1 MSAVESGHKLAPV
14 EASMRLVVTGAT
26 IAWLIAVAVV
36 LSGTGRS
43 IRAAAVSASPSNAKA
58 ERALFQPSRCD
69 RPGFVGAGAQAG
81 AQAGSAQR
89 PPMAEEAFKNI
100 QVLKGIPVDEFM
112 GAMGLFSAATSM
124 CCLECH
130 APDYAADTPRKVTTR
145 KMIQMVNTINATNFS
160 GRKVVSCW
168 TCHRQMD
175 RPAVTPTFDIVYGE
189 PIYWAPDDLFQQ
201 APGAPRPEEVLDKY
215 IQAVGGTE
223 RLSRL
228 TSLAGK
234 GSATLFGGGF
244 KSPVELYVK
253 APNQRSTVLH
263 QELGDKTMTFD
274 GRAGWL
280 ASAVTPVPVMDLTG
294 GELGGARFE
303 AELSIPGR
311 IKQSLS
317 QWRANLPRDIAGRSV
332 NVLQGTGTGG
342 FTATLYFDVESGL
355 LTRVVRYA
363 NSAMGRV
370 PTQFDYEDYREVA
383 GVKIPFKWTFAW
395 VSGRDVVQLT
405 EVQPNVAIDA
415 AKFAKPAPAVAR

>member
-1 MSAVESGHKLAPV
+1 MQIGSRR
-14 EASMRLVVTGAT
+14 MRLVVAGAT
-26 IAWLIAVAVV
+26 IAWLICVVAFVGGGTAVPMRAATV
-36 LSGTGRS
+36 STS
-43 IRAAAVSASPSNAKA
+43 SSDDIAERAAAMAAA
-58 ERALFQPSRCD
+58 CG
-69 RPGFVGAGAQAG
+69 RPGFVQAG
-81 AQAGSAQR
+81 AQAASPPPQPPSPQGSQ
-89 PPMAEEAFKNI
+89 MSDQAFKNI

-112 GAMGLFSAATSM
+112 GAMGLFSAALSM

-130 APDYAADTPRKVTTR
+130 APDYAADTPRKVTAR
-145 KMIQMVNTINATNFS
+145 KMAQMVNTINATNFS
-160 GRKVVSCW
+160 GRKVVTCW

-175 RPAVTPTFDIVYGE
+175 RPAVTPSLDVVYGE

-201 APGAPRPEEVLDKY
+201 APGAPKPDEVLDKY
-215 IQAVGGTE
+215 VQAVGGAE
-223 RLSRL
+223 RLSKL
-228 TSLAGK
+228 TSFVGK

-244 KSPVELYVK
+244 KSPVEVYVK
-253 APNQRSTVLH
+253 APNQRTTIIH

-294 GELGGARFE
+294 GDLGGARLE
-303 AELSIPGR
+303 ADLSIPGR

-317 QWRANLPRDIAGRSV
+317 QWRANLPSEIAGRSV

-370 PTQFDYEDYREVA
+370 PTQFDFEDYREVA

-395 VSGRDVVQLT
+395 VSGRDVVELT
-405 EVQPNVAIDA
+405 DVQPNVAIDA
-415 AKFAKPAPAVAR
+415 AKFAKPAPAVAPK

>member
-1 MSAVESGHKLAPV
+1 MQIGSRRT
-14 EASMRLVVTGAT
+14 RLVAGAT
-26 IAWLIAVAVV
+26 TAWLIGVAWATVGNGM
-36 LSGTGRS
+36 STRAPS
-43 IRAAAVSASPSNAKA
+43 AAAGHVDTQAGD
-58 ERALFQPSRCD
+58 RVFQPACKTPS
-69 RPGFVGAGAQAG
+69 AYAQAG
-81 AQAGSAQR
+81 AQAASPQR
-89 PPMAEEAFKNI
+89 PQMSDEAFKNV

-112 GAMGLFSAATSM
+112 GTMGIFSAALGM

-130 APDYAADTPRKVTTR
+130 VPDWAADSPRKLTAR
-145 KMIQMVNTINATNFS
+145 KMIQMTETINRANFS
-160 GRKVVSCW
+160 GRKVVTCW

-175 RPAVTPTFDIVYGE
+175 RPAVTPSLDIVYGE

-201 APGAPRPEEVLDKY
+201 APGAPKPDEVLDKY

-223 RLSRL
+223 RLSRI
-228 TSLAGK
+228 TSLVGK

-253 APNQRSTVLH
+253 APNQRTTILH

-294 GELGGARFE
+294 GELGGAKFE
-303 AELSIPGR
+303 AELSIPAR
-311 IKQSLS
+311 LKQSLT
-317 QWRANLPRDIAGRSV
+317 QWRANLPREIAGRGV

-342 FTATLYFDVESGL
+342 FTPTLYFDVETGL
-355 LTRVVRYA
+355 LTRVVHYA

-370 PTQFDYEDYREVA
+370 PTQYDFEDYREVA

-405 EVQPNVAIDA
+405 DVQANVAIDA
-415 AKFAKPAPAVAR
+415 AKFAKPAPAVAPK

>member
-1 MSAVESGHKLAPV
+1 MS
-14 EASMRLVVTGAT
+14 
-26 IAWLIAVAVV
+26 
-36 LSGTGRS
+36 
-43 IRAAAVSASPSNAKA
+43 
-58 ERALFQPSRCD
+58 D
-69 RPGFVGAGAQAG
+69 
-81 AQAGSAQR
+81 
-89 PPMAEEAFKNI
+89 EAFKNI

-112 GAMGLFSAATSM
+112 GAMGLFSAALSM

-130 APDYAADTPRKVTTR
+130 APDYAADTPRKVTAR
-145 KMIQMVNTINATNFS
+145 KMVTMVNTINAANFS
-160 GRKVVSCW
+160 GRKVVTCW

-175 RPAVTPTFDIVYGE
+175 RPAVTPSLDIVYGE

-201 APGAPRPEEVLDKY
+201 APGAPKPDEVLDKY

-223 RLSRL
+223 RLSKI
-228 TSLAGK
+228 TSLVGK

-253 APNQRSTVLH
+253 APNQRTTILH

-294 GELGGARFE
+294 GELGGAKFE
-303 AELSIPGR
+303 AELSIPAR
-311 IKQSLS
+311 LKQSLT
-317 QWRANLPRDIAGRSV
+317 QWRANLPREIAGRSV

-342 FTATLYFDVESGL
+342 FTATLYFDIETGL
-355 LTRVVRYA
+355 LTRVVHYA

-370 PTQFDYEDYREVA
+370 PTQYDFEDYREVA

-415 AKFAKPAPAVAR
+415 AKFGKPSPAVAPK

>member
-1 MSAVESGHKLAPV
+1 MQIGTRR
-14 EASMRLVVTGAT
+14 MRLVVAGAT
-26 IAWLIAVAVV
+26 IAWLICVGLV
-36 LSGTGRS
+36 STGTDVS
-43 IRAAAVSASPSNAKA
+43 VRAAAASVSSSTGAERAAANA
-58 ERALFQPSRCD
+58 ERALAMAAACG
-69 RPGFVGAGAQAG
+69 RPGFVQAG
-81 AQAGSAQR
+81 GQAASPQGTQ
-89 PPMAEEAFKNI
+89 MAEEAFKNV

-112 GAMGLFSAATSM
+112 GAMGLFSAALSM

-130 APDYAADTPRKVTTR
+130 APDYAADTPRKITTR
-145 KMIQMVNTINATNFS
+145 RMIQMVNTINRTNFS
-160 GRKVVSCW
+160 NRKVVSCW

-175 RPAVTPTFDIVYGE
+175 RPAVTPSLDIVYGE

-201 APGAPRPEEVLDKY
+201 APGAPKPDEVLDKY
-215 IQAVGGTE
+215 IQAVGGAE

-228 TSLAGK
+228 TSYVGK

-244 KSPVELYVK
+244 KSAVELYVK
-253 APNQRSTVLH
+253 APNQRTTIIH

-294 GELGGARFE
+294 GELGGARLE

-311 IKQSLS
+311 IKQALS
-317 QWRANLPRDIAGRSV
+317 QWRANLPSEINGRSV

-370 PTQFDYEDYREVA
+370 PTQFDFEDYREVA
-383 GVKIPFKWTFAW
+383 GVKVPFRWTFAW
-395 VSGRDVVQLT
+395 VSGRDVVELT
-405 EVQPNVAIDA
+405 DVQPNVAIDA
-415 AKFAKPAPAVAR
+415 AKFAKPAPAVAPR

>member
-1 MSAVESGHKLAPV
+1 MQIGSRR
-14 EASMRLVVTGAT
+14 MRLVVTGAT
-26 IAWLIAVAVV
+26 IAWLICVALV
-36 LSGTGRS
+36 SGGTGM
-43 IRAAAVSASPSNAKA
+43 RAAAASASPSNTKA
-58 ERALFQPSRCD
+58 ERDAVQPSRCG
-69 RPGFVGAGAQAG
+69 RPGFVQAGAQAG
-81 AQAGSAQR
+81 APAAPAQGTQ
-89 PPMAEEAFKNI
+89 MSEAAFKNI

-112 GAMGLFSAATSM
+112 GAMGLFSAALSM

-145 KMIQMVNTINATNFS
+145 KMIQMVNTINTTNFS

-175 RPAVTPTFDIVYGE
+175 RPAVTPSLDVVYGE

-201 APGAPRPEEVLDKY
+201 APGAPKPDQVLDKY
-215 IQAVGGTE
+215 IQAVGGAE
-223 RLSRL
+223 RVSKL
-228 TSLAGK
+228 TSYAGK

-244 KSPVELYVK
+244 KSPVEVYVK
-253 APNQRSTVLH
+253 APNQRTTIIH

-280 ASAVTPVPVMDLTG
+280 ASAVTPVPVLDLTG
-294 GELGGARFE
+294 GELGGARLE

-317 QWRANLPRDIAGRSV
+317 QWRANLPREIAGRSV

-370 PTQFDYEDYREVA
+370 PTQFDFEDYREVA

-395 VSGRDVVQLT
+395 VSGRDVVELT
-405 EVQPNVAIDA
+405 DVQPNVAIDA

>member
-1 MSAVESGHKLAPV
+1 MQLGSRRMAL
-14 EASMRLVVTGAT
+14 LVTGAT
-26 IAWLIAVAVV
+26 IAWLIALALGSGGPGVSMGVAAATV
-36 LSGTGRS
+36 RPP
-43 IRAAAVSASPSNAKA
+43 IDYAERAAAMAAA
-58 ERALFQPSRCD
+58 CGRQ
-69 RPGFVGAGAQAG
+69 GFAQAG
-81 AQAGSAQR
+81 AQAAAQAPAQTGAGQR
-89 PPMAEEAFKNI
+89 AQASDEAFKNV

-112 GAMGLFSAATSM
+112 GAMGLFSAALSM

-130 APDYAADTPRKVTTR
+130 APDYAADTPRKLTTR
-145 KMIQMVNTINATNFS
+145 KMIQMVNTINTTNFS
-160 GRKVVSCW
+160 GRKVVTCW

-175 RPAVTPTFDIVYGE
+175 RPAVTPSLDVVYGE

-201 APGAPRPEEVLDKY
+201 APGAPKPDEVLDKY
-215 IQAVGGTE
+215 IQAVGGAD
-223 RLSRL
+223 RLAKL
-228 TSLAGK
+228 TGFVGK

-253 APNQRSTVLH
+253 APNQRTLIIH

-294 GELGGARFE
+294 GELGGARLE

-317 QWRANLPRDIAGRSV
+317 QWRARLPGEIAGRSV
-332 NVLQGTGTGG
+332 NILQGTGTGG
-342 FTATLYFDVESGL
+342 FTATLYFDAESGL

-395 VSGRDVVQLT
+395 VSGRDIVELT
-405 EVQPNVAIDA
+405 DVQPNAAIDA
-415 AKFAKPAPAVAR
+415 AKFGKPSPAAPPR

>member
-1 MSAVESGHKLAPV
+1 VSMGVAA
-14 EASMRLVVTGAT
+14 ASVRPPTDYAE
-26 IAWLIAVAVV
+26 
-36 LSGTGRS
+36 
-43 IRAAAVSASPSNAKA
+43 RAAAMAAA
-58 ERALFQPSRCD
+58 CA
-69 RPGFVGAGAQAG
+69 RPGFTQAGAQAG
-81 AQAGSAQR
+81 APAPAAQTGAGQRAQTSD
-89 PPMAEEAFKNI
+89 EAFKNI

-112 GAMGLFSAATSM
+112 GAMGLFSAALSM

-145 KMIQMVNTINATNFS
+145 KMVQMVNTINTTNFS

-175 RPAVTPTFDIVYGE
+175 RPAVTPSLDVVYGE

-201 APGAPRPEEVLDKY
+201 APGAPKPDEVLDKY
-215 IQAVGGTE
+215 IQAVGGAE
-223 RLSRL
+223 RVAKL
-228 TSLAGK
+228 TSYVGK

-244 KSPVELYVK
+244 KSPVDVYVK
-253 APNQRSTVLH
+253 APNQRTTIIH

-294 GELGGARFE
+294 GELGGARLE

-311 IKQSLS
+311 IKQALT
-317 QWRANLPRDIAGRSV
+317 QWRARLPGEIAGRSV

-342 FTATLYFDVESGL
+342 FTATLYFDAESGL
-355 LTRVVRYA
+355 LTRVVRFA

-370 PTQFDYEDYREVA
+370 PTQFDYEDYRDVA

-415 AKFAKPAPAVAR
+415 AKFGKPSPAVAPK